1 MSVDIESQIPLH
13 HPVKYN
19 LKIFISYDD
28 DDYLELKY
36 AYNKQILKH
45 NTSILKSHY
54 PDSGFDIFV
63 PKKTKIN
70 KNGVT
75 KINMKI
81 VGAMFHKKT
90 DAFQNVNYIPIG
102 YTMYPRSSISKTN
115 LRMSNSTGIIDSGYR
130 GDLIGAFDYYPT
142 TVKDELWSEGYIEQY
157 HRLLQICHPTLEPF
171 TVQLVDNLSDL
182 GNTERGTGGF
192 GSTGK

>member
-13 HPVKYN
+13 HPVNYS

-28 DDYLELKY
+28 EDYSELKH

-63 PKKTKIN
+63 PTKSKIN

-81 VGAMFHKKT
+81 VGAMFHKKA
-90 DAFQNVNYIPIG
+90 DAYQNDCYKPIG

-142 TVKDELWSEGYIEQY
+142 TVKDELETMYIEQY

-171 TVQLVDNLSDL
+171 TVELVDNLSDL
-182 GNTERGTGGF
+182 GNTERGAGGF